1 MPPPSFPPCAAFP
14 PCARPSLPPAAS
26 AFLAAFSRGAARR
39 YAGPS
44 RRVGAARGWPP
55 PLRPRPRRWR
65 GVARP
70 APGAGHSS
78 PRRHPDT
85 LRGRD
90 PRLGSGW
97 NSLVPTL
104 FEVGTSLAS
113 ASGVAL
119 GGHAGLCPAGKAAR
133 VKIGGVLRGVLPRSS
148 ALRASGGGA
157 RVLKL
162 QSLPSFW
169 PFLAFKLT
177 VPRFK
182 RYSPIRR

>member
-70 APGAGHSS
+70 APGVGHSS
-78 PRRHPDT
+78 PRRHACGVHGWAAGGT
-85 LRGRD
+85 RSSRLSSRSGLRS
-90 PRLGSGW
+90 PC
-97 NSLVPTL
+97 
-104 FEVGTSLAS
+104 

-119 GGHAGLCPAGKAAR
+119 G
-133 VKIGGVLRGVLPRSS
+133 VKIGGVHHASSVVLRGVLPRSS